1 MGPAVALAAALGL
14 HEGDCADLS
23 AMRGRRCLCGAT
35 MTVGGVGLGLAL
47 GSVAVLAVCM
57 LFALL
62 LRRA

>member
-1 MGPAVALAAALGL
+1 
-14 HEGDCADLS
+14 
-23 AMRGRRCLCGAT
+23 

-62 LRRA
+62 LRQA